1 MLGEKI
7 LTDYKEAMKAK
18 DGIRSS
24 TLSFLRAE
32 LLNAAIARKKDSLDD
47 AEIIAVIQKQIK
59 QRQDAIAQ
67 FRAGNRAD
75 LADKEAAEVAVLQ
88 AYLPPQLGEEELKK
102 IIAEV
107 VASSGAAGMGSMG
120 AVMKDVAQRTAGRA
134 DGKKVS
140 ELVRAHLLA
149 GGAAET
155 PKKT

>member
-67 FRAGNRAD
+67 FRAGNRSD

-88 AYLPPQLGEEELKK
+88 AYLPPQLGEAELKK

-107 VASSGAAGMGSMG
+107 VASSGAAGMGAMG
-120 AVMKDVAQRTAGRA
+120 AVMKEVSQRTAGRA

-140 ELVRAHLLA
+140 ELVRAHLFA
-149 GGAAET
+149 GGVAET